1 MTTIS
6 QDTINIPSGGNL
18 QLDSTNIDLPVL
30 LNTTT
35 ISNDASVE
43 FTGFS
48 STYNKIIIEF
58 SEIVTATDSVNI
70 NYYFGTSGTADT
82 GSNYAETLV
91 ARGFDGSSHIGTPSR
106 KVALSNSIGRLT
118 PDDSAVKLG
127 TGTGENFSGYMVVNN
142 VNSTTNYKTS
152 YGFISTFG
160 DSPHH
165 NYNILSS
172 TYKSTSAINYVKFL
186 SSSGNLASG
195 KIKFIGVR

>member
-1 MTTIS
+1 MTTIT
-6 QDTINIPSGGNL
+6 QTAVNIPTSGNL
-18 QLDSTNIDLPVL
+18 QLNSTNIELPVI
-30 LNTTT
+30 LNETT
-35 ISNDASVE
+35 ISDDASVE

-70 NYYFGTSGTADT
+70 NYYFGTSGSADT

-91 ARGFDGSSHIGTPSR
+91 LEGFDGGSFLGTTR
-106 KVALSNSIGRLT
+106 KVALANSIGRLT
-118 PDDSAVKLG
+118 PDGSNVVLG

-152 YGFISTFG
+152 YGIISSFG

-165 NYNILSS
+165 AYNIISS
-172 TYKSTSAINYVKFL
+172 TYKSTSAINYVKFQ
-186 SSSGNLASG
+186 SSSGNLSSG
-195 KIKFIGVR
+195 KVKFIGVR